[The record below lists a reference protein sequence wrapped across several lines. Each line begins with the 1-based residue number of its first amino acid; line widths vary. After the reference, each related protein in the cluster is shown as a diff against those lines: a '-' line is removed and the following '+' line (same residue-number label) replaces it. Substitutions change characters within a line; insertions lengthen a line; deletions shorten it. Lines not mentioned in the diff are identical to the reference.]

1 MNLYKLGV
9 PTRNTP
15 PSKTRNLFGP
25 RLKEIRLGRG
35 MSAVALIAK
44 LEINGWSLLPSSLS
58 DLEAG
63 RRSLTDVELML
74 LLKVLRADL
83 SDLIPRKEG

>member
-1 MNLYKLGV
+1 
-9 PTRNTP
+9 
-15 PSKTRNLFGP
+15 
-25 RLKEIRLGRG
+25 